1 MAVVARLSRERIRWD
16 RYPYRAQSSIPLFLE
31 VLTLRLAMRTVN
43 PFPSGQDV
51 SSTSTSTSSTSLRG
65 KTPLIKEKEVQVF
78 RGVLIIVF
86 STHCTPTGRGS

>member
-1 MAVVARLSRERIRWD
+1 MVARLSRERIRWD